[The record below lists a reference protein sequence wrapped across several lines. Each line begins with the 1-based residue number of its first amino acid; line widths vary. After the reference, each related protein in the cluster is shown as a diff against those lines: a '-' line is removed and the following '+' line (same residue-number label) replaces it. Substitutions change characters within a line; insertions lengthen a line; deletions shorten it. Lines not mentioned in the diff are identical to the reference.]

1 MKCSKCGNDFGE
13 GINCQHCGVD
23 RVTGLGNYSGYE
35 NPNENKAYDSS
46 SFVKSDTTKK
56 TVCYDCKEII
66 PADSLFCPYCR
77 KKLWVKCPN
86 CGHEYSSQ
94 YPNCNQCG
102 TNLNQYLKEEEEK
115 ERIKKEKEAE
125 ERRIEQERIK
135 EEKIKMEAFKLKERL
150 SYSGVIILLSIL
162 LVCALVVIFCV
173 LASYCTDYIGLW
185 VFILLIPS
193 ILIPFFIASFGE
205 SRDKSIIEKW
215 KKEHPN
221 DPRSK
226 YL

>member
-1 MKCSKCGNDFGE
+1 MKCSNCGKEFGE
-13 GINCQHCGVD
+13 GINCQYCGID

-35 NPNENKAYDSS
+35 NPNWNNDFDSS
-46 SFVKSDTTKK
+46 DYIKTDSTKT
-56 TVCYDCKEII
+56 TVCYACKEII

-125 ERRIEQERIK
+125 EKRIEQEKK
-135 EEKIKMEAFKLKERL
+135 EEEKNKLEAYKLRNNL
-150 SYSGVIILLSIL
+150 YSSSAYVGFSMILAIILFSLFIYLTYIYTDYVVLWVII
-162 LVCALVVIFCV
+162 CV
-173 LASYCTDYIGLW
+173 LPCFVIP
-185 VFILLIPS
+185 ILAIQIS
-193 ILIPFFIASFGE
+193 E

>member
-1 MKCSKCGNDFGE
+1 MKCSICGNEFGD
-13 GINCQHCGVD
+13 GINCQNCGVD
-23 RVTGLGNYSGYE
+23 RVTGLGNYSGFE
-35 NPNENKAYDSS
+35 KPNGNNGFDSS
-46 SFVKSDTTKK
+46 DYIK
-56 TVCYDCKEII
+56 TDSTQTMVCYACKEII

-115 ERIKKEKEAE
+115 ERIKKE
-125 ERRIEQERIK
+125 
-135 EEKIKMEAFKLKERL
+135 
-150 SYSGVIILLSIL
+150 VIS
-162 LVCALVVIFCV
+162 CV

-185 VFILLIPS
+185 VFILLISS